1 MAVYKT
7 KGGYKADVYLYTDE
21 NGKKIRKTQI
31 FKLQRDAKEWEAQI
45 LRDYKEG
52 VTNLNGDMSLREY
65 LNYWYD
71 TYVMANTKYQTQK
84 RYRTLID
91 CVIGHLGHI
100 QLKGVKTAH
109 VDRFYADL
117 KQEMTTLKDGTIKR
131 RYADG
136 TILKVHRVFRQAM
149 EKAIAW
155 EMIQRNP
162 VNYAMAPKD
171 DKREIETWTLKE
183 SYEFLSCIEGT
194 VMHLPCF
201 VALHTGLRA
210 GEVSALKWEDVDFDN
225 NLLYVNKNAYE
236 KTGKG
241 TILGDPKT
249 ESSKDS
255 VAMTDSLASE
265 LKRAAKNQKI
275 HKLQHGVNT
284 RFEYVCSWED
294 GRPLRPNYIS
304 TRFRALVEMHNMK
317 KITFHGL
324 RHTHAS
330 LLFELGESSHA
341 ISKRLRHSRVSTTD
355 DIYIH
360 LTEKAEKNTAQL
372 FDQAV
377 NEIK

>member
-21 NGKKIRKTQI
+21 NGKKIRKTQA

-45 LRDYKEG
+45 LRDCKDG
-52 VTNLNGDMSLREY
+52 VTNLNGNMPLREY

-91 CVIGHLGHI
+91 CVIDQLGHL

-109 VDRFYADL
+109 VDRLYADL
-117 KQEMTTLKDGTIKR
+117 KQEMTTLKDGTVKR

-155 EMIQRNP
+155 EMIARNP
-162 VNYAMAPKD
+162 VSYAMTPKD
-171 DKREIETWTLKE
+171 DKRDIKTWTLKE
-183 SYEFLSCIEGT
+183 SYQFLSLIQGT
-194 VMHLPCF
+194 VMYLPCF
-201 VALHTGLRA
+201 IVLHTGLRA
-210 GEVSALKWEDVDFDN
+210 GEVSALRWEDIDFDN
-225 NLLYVNKNAYE
+225 NLLYVNKSAYE
-236 KTGKG
+236 KTGEG
-241 TILGDPKT
+241 TILGEPKT

-255 VAMTDSLASE
+255 VAMTSSLASE
-265 LKRAAKNQKI
+265 LKRVAKNQKI
-275 HKLQHGVNT
+275 HKLQHGVST
-284 RFEYVCSWED
+284 RFEYVCCWDD

-304 TRFRALVEMHNMK
+304 TRFGALVEMHNMK

-377 NEIK
+377 KQIN